1 MSSQNENKK
10 KILIIEDESI
20 LQKALRN
27 ILEEQSY
34 EVVSALNGEAGLNM
48 AISQIPDLVIL
59 DLILPKKE
67 GFEVL
72 EELKKNSKTK
82 KIPVIIL
89 TNIEKIEDMEKA
101 FKLGATAYL
110 IKTQYK
116 LEELLKKVNGILNQ

>member
-1 MSSQNENKK
+1 MSSQNENMK